1 MDLAAA
7 KEAVASGKTAL
18 GIELGSTRIKAT
30 LIGEDFAP
38 LASGAHD
45 WENTL
50 LDGVWTYSLDEVQAG
65 MQASFSAL
73 SRDVSEKYGVELQ
86 KVGAI
91 GVSAMMHGYLAFDQA
106 GKLLVPFRTWRNT
119 FTERAAAELS
129 MLFDFNVP
137 QRWSVAHLYH
147 ALLEKE
153 PHIASLDHINTLAGY
168 VHEQLTGVRVVGVG
182 EASGM
187 FPIDSETGDY
197 DCTMLEKFDAKAA
210 KMGLKSPLRAL
221 LPKVLPAGEPAGRLT
236 EAGARWLDPA
246 GALQAGALCCPPEGD
261 AGTGMV
267 ATNSVA
273 ERTGNVSAGT
283 SIFAMAV
290 LPHALSR
297 AYTEIDMVTTPA
309 GKPVAM
315 VHCNTCTSDLDAWVR
330 LFGELLAA
338 AGTEMPKAKLYDLLY
353 QSALHADADGG
364 GLMNFNYFAGEPVTG
379 LDTGCPMFLRRA
391 KSRLTLPNFM
401 RVQILSTLAT
411 LRIGMDILFEKEDLK
426 LTRLCGHGGLFKT
439 PEVGQK
445 LLAGAL
451 HTPVTVLSTA
461 GEGGAWG
468 AALLAAFA
476 LRKETGETLEDFL
489 QNRVF
494 GSDSGRTLHPEAGD
508 EDGFDRFLQSYKA
521 ALPVEKAAAGWAVQ
535 AD

>member
-1 MDLAAA
+1 MAESIKDMIR
-7 KEAVASGKTAL
+7 SGKTAL
-18 GIELGSTRIKAT
+18 GIEFGSTRIKAI
-30 LIGEDFAP
+30 LVDENNNP
-38 LASGAHD
+38 VASGAHD
-45 WENTL
+45 WENRYEN
-50 LDGVWTYSLDEVQAG
+50 GIWTYSLDDIWTGVRHCYQEMAV
-65 MQASFSAL
+65 
-73 SRDVSEKYGVELQ
+73 DVKNKYGVTLT

-91 GVSAMMHGYLAFDQA
+91 GFSAMMHGYLAFDQA

-119 FTERAAAELS
+119 FTERAASELS
-129 MLFDFNVP
+129 ALFRFNIP

-168 VHEQLTGVRVVGVG
+168 VHECLTGERVVGVG

-197 DCTMLEKFDAKAA
+197 DRSMLEKFDDRVRG
-210 KMGLKSPLRAL
+210 MGLSKPLRAL
-221 LPKVLPAGEPAGRLT
+221 LPQVLSAGEAAGRLT
-236 EAGARWLDPA
+236 ESGARWLDPT
-246 GALQAGALCCPPEGD
+246 GTLQAGALCCPPEGD

-267 ATNSVA
+267 ATNSVSVG
-273 ERTGNVSAGT
+273 TGNVSAGT

-290 LPHALSR
+290 LPRALSR

-330 LFGELLAA
+330 LFGEVLST
-338 AGTEMPKAKLYDLLY
+338 AGTDLPKSKLYDMLY
-353 QSALHADADGG
+353 QSALQADADCG
-364 GLMNFNYFAGEPVTG
+364 GLVNFNYFAGEPVAG
-379 LDTGCPMFLRRA
+379 LDSGCPMLLRRA
-391 KSRLTLPNFM
+391 GDRLKLGNFM
-401 RVQILSTLAT
+401 RAQIYSALAT
-411 LRIGMDILFEKEDLK
+411 LRIGMDILFDKENLM

-476 LRKETGETLEDFL
+476 MQKQAGETLEEFL

-494 GSDSGRTLHPEAGD
+494 GENAGSTLQPDARDEAG
-508 EDGFDRFLQSYKA
+508 FNKFLKSYKA
-521 ALPVEKAAAGWAVQ
+521 ALPVEQAAAAWAQ
-535 AD
+535 GE

>member
-1 MDLAAA
+1 MDPVSAKAA
-7 KEAVASGKTAL
+7 VVNGKTAL
-18 GIELGSTRIKAT
+18 GIELGSTRIKAV

-50 LDGVWTYSLDEVQAG
+50 LDGVWTYSLDEIHTG
-65 MQASFSAL
+65 MQACFAAL
-73 SRDVSEKYGVELQ
+73 ARDVTEKYGVPLQ
-86 KVGAI
+86 KVGAV

-119 FTERAAAELS
+119 FTEPAASELS
-129 MLFDFNVP
+129 ALFRFNIP

-168 VHEQLTGVRVVGVG
+168 VHECLTGERVVGVG

-197 DCTMLEKFDAKAA
+197 DRSMLEKFDERARG
-210 KMGLKSPLRAL
+210 MGLSKPLRAL
-221 LPKVLPAGEPAGRLT
+221 LPQVLSAGEAAGRLT
-236 EAGARWLDPA
+236 ESGARWLDPS

-267 ATNSVA
+267 ATNSVSVG
-273 ERTGNVSAGT
+273 TGNVSAGT

-290 LPHALSR
+290 LPRALSR

-330 LFGELLAA
+330 LFGEVLST
-338 AGTEMPKAKLYDLLY
+338 AGMDLPKSKLYDMLY
-353 QSALHADADGG
+353 QSALQADADCG
-364 GLMNFNYFAGEPVTG
+364 GLVNFNYFAGEPVTG
-379 LDTGCPMFLRRA
+379 LDSGCPMFLRCA
-391 KSRLTLPNFM
+391 GDRLKLGNFM
-401 RVQILSTLAT
+401 RAQIYSALAT
-411 LRIGMDILFEKEDLK
+411 LRIGMDILFDKENLT

-476 LRKETGETLEDFL
+476 MQKQAGETLVEFL

-494 GSDSGRTLHPEAGD
+494 GGNAGSTLQPDARDEAG
-508 EDGFDRFLQSYKA
+508 FNRFLQQYKA
-521 ALPVEKAAAGWAVQ
+521 ALPVEKAAAAWAQ
-535 AD
+535 GE